1 MIALAR
7 VDERL
12 IHGQVAYAW
21 SIAYPSD
28 AIIVVDEPSSKDDMQ
43 KALLKMACPKNL
55 KCFVTDE
62 NKCVELL
69 NKYPNKRFILVAKHP
84 KSFLEIMNKGIK
96 INSVNIGGIYYKE
109 GRKQYTNTVY
119 LDDDT
124 KDIIIKIHDLGA
136 YIDGRTTPSDAELN
150 LYSKL

>member
-43 KALLKMACPKNL
+43 KALLRLTVLILVESIIKRE
-55 KCFVTDE
+55 E
-62 NKCVELL
+62 N
-69 NKYPNKRFILVAKHP
+69 NIPIPFILTMIQRISLLK
-84 KSFLEIMNKGIK
+84 FMILELTSMEEPLHQTQSSIFIQN
-96 INSVNIGGIYYKE
+96 YKE
-109 GRKQYTNTVY
+109 A
-119 LDDDT
+119 L
-124 KDIIIKIHDLGA
+124 
-136 YIDGRTTPSDAELN
+136 
-150 LYSKL
+150 